1 MNAEFPKMSLSQ
13 AQGYFKAQDFQNG
26 LAYYDLKKVLNP
38 GRFQNKLYAQVQ
50 GSGSSNYNVLLEFTD
65 TVKPKCT
72 CPAARKTP
80 FCKHTAAVLAG
91 WAKDPNAFMATE
103 NPPELASPKSKKARV
118 KTGEAQTADLIA
130 RGLESLET
138 LVIELGLSGLSTITA
153 SRVEQVR
160 DLAENL
166 RTYKLRRLA
175 TLLTQFADLLN
186 TLLTDQ
192 EKFSLATYA
201 DLLSDIVLT
210 TKGVMAIQQGKL
222 QDPKY
227 MEELVGKTWTDKEL
241 TPRANLQLVGV
252 FFEHAETADGFVVF
266 SNYFVE
272 LSAGEILTK
281 KFIIPKSLLKRAAEN
296 DTQSYCGL
304 KLTASEA
311 LQYPG
316 FPPLRLKFKEV
327 TEHPITVQDVET
339 IAAKAN
345 GDFAKEVAAFQA
357 FKKDFFA
364 PPDYYTVLKP
374 KGFYAAAQGLSIFD
388 ENGKAF
394 ELILT
399 NRGTVTLEQMLGAS
413 QVSALFGK
421 IQAING
427 SLKFEPLSAIVR
439 SQEKPVIPL

>member
-1 MNAEFPKMSLSQ
+1 VRIRIIRIIRVLFLITMSAEFPKMSLSQ
-13 AQGYFKAQDFQNG
+13 AQGYFKTQDFQNG
-26 LAYYDLKKVLNP
+26 LTYYDAKKVLNP
-38 GRFQNKLYAQVQ
+38 SRFQNKLYAQVQ
-50 GSGSSNYNVLLEFTD
+50 GSGSSNYNVMLEFAD

-72 CPAARKTP
+72 CPAARRTP

-103 NPPELASPKSKKARV
+103 NPPELKSPTSKKARV
-118 KTGEAQTADLIA
+118 KTGDAETADLIA

-138 LVIELGLSGLSTITA
+138 LVTELGLAGLSTITA
-153 SRVEQVR
+153 SRVEQVK

-227 MEELVGKTWTDKEL
+227 MEELVGKTWTDREL
-241 TPRANLQLVGV
+241 KPRNDLELVEV
-252 FFEHAETADGFVVF
+252 FFDYQETVDGFKVF
-266 SNYFVE
+266 ASYFIE
-272 LSAGEILTK
+272 LKSRDLLTEK
-281 KFIIPKSLLKRAAEN
+281 LIIPKIIKKGPNAEKR
-296 DTQSYCGL
+296 SYAGL
-304 KLTASEA
+304 KLNASEA
-311 LQYPG
+311 LLYPG
-316 FPPLRLKFKEV
+316 YPPLRIKLKQFTESSV
-327 TEHPITVQDVET
+327 TLQDVEK
-339 IAAKAN
+339 IALQTHR
-345 GDFAKEVAAFQA
+345 DFTREIGLFQE

-374 KGFYAAAQGLSIFD
+374 KGFYAAAQGL
-388 ENGKAF
+388 
-394 ELILT
+394 
-399 NRGTVTLEQMLGAS
+399 
-413 QVSALFGK
+413 
-421 IQAING
+421 
-427 SLKFEPLSAIVR
+427 
-439 SQEKPVIPL
+439 